1 MTTILLVE
9 DEVLLRE
16 GVQEMLEAH
25 DYKVIG
31 AGDGIEA
38 MEWLEQVPVSLIIT
52 DIIMPNMDGIEF
64 VEKVRV
70 KYPDLPIVVISGSPG
85 SVMTRLGISNIQ
97 VPDATASIMKPFK
110 STDLLMAVQK
120 LLA

>member
-38 MEWLEQVPVSLIIT
+38 LDWLEQVSVSLIIT
-52 DIIMPNMDGIEF
+52 DIIMPNMDGMEF

-70 KYPDLPIVVISGSPG
+70 TYPNTPIVVISGSPG
-85 SVMTRLGISNIQ
+85 SVMHRLGISNIQ
-97 VPDATASIMKPFK
+97 VPGASASIKKPFK
-110 STDLLMAVQK
+110 STDLLMVVQK

>member
-1 MTTILLVE
+1 MHTILLVE

-38 MEWLEQVPVSLIIT
+38 LDWLEQVPVSLIIT
-52 DIIMPNMDGIEF
+52 DLIMPNMDGIEF

-85 SVMTRLGISNIQ
+85 SVMHRLGISDIQ
-97 VPDATASIMKPFK
+97 VPGATASIMKPFK
-110 STDLLMAVQK
+110 SKDLLIVVQK

>member
-85 SVMTRLGISNIQ
+85 SAMTRLGISNIQ
-97 VPDATASIMKPFK
+97 VPGATASIMKPFK
-110 STDLLMAVQK
+110 STDLLVAVQK